1 MRPKYW
7 KRNLRPISLQR
18 VKKYNSEERE
28 RNGKKRWEEEWEED
42 LEEGYDKKRE
52 EQEEKKNKMRL

>member
-1 MRPKYW
+1 MSATYG
-7 KRNLRPISLQR
+7 LLAYSES
-18 VKKYNSEERE
+18 KKCNSEERE